1 MNIFI
6 GVSVCLYATY
16 ALVIYRY
23 VIGIKLLRIKAQ
35 KERTEWPTVSVVVAL
50 KNEETNVEN
59 LVKALTQLEY
69 PGKFE
74 VILLED
80 HSDDNTYTKLLGC
93 CPSHFHIRK
102 CTGNGKKSAIESGV
116 QLSNSEW
123 IAVTDADCE
132 IPKTWLTEMISA
144 TQEET
149 KMVLGPVF
157 IKTLDKDIL
166 GIQKMEFLGLQG
178 ATAGS
183 AAINSPISANG
194 ANMLFKRDVFL
205 ELEPYKDN
213 LNLPTGDDQYLMMA
227 IHENYPVGVTYALNN
242 EAIIHTHPVTQFK
255 KYWEQRIRWASK
267 GSTYKQ
273 TEIIAVGLVVFL
285 TSLIAVEALVFGL
298 KNQNY
303 WVAFGFI
310 LAKGLI
316 DLPLII
322 RMSRFSKSTF
332 SPIEYIAS
340 VIVYPFVVVLSVILG
355 FFKRN

>member
-6 GVSVCLYATY
+6 GVSVCLYAAY

-23 VIGIKLLRIKAQ
+23 VIGIKLLQLKAH
-35 KERTEWPTVSVVVAL
+35 KERNDWPSVSVVVAL
-50 KNEETNVEN
+50 KNEESNVVSLVEN
-59 LVKALTQLEY
+59 LTRLEY
-69 PGKFE
+69 PGNME
-74 VILLED
+74 VILMED

-102 CTGNGKKSAIESGV
+102 CTGNGKKRAIESGV
-116 QLSNSEW
+116 QLSSSEW

-132 IPKTWLTEMISA
+132 IPKTWLKEMISA
-144 TQEET
+144 THEDTQ
-149 KMVLGPVF
+149 MVLGPVF
-157 IKTLDKDIL
+157 IKPQEKDVL
-166 GIQKMEFLGLQG
+166 GIQNMEFLGLQG

-194 ANMLFKRDVFL
+194 ANMLFRRDVFL

-213 LNLPTGDDQYLMMA
+213 ENLRTGDDQYLMMA
-227 IHENYPVGVTYALNN
+227 IHENYPVGVTYALNK

-285 TSLIAVEALVFGL
+285 TSLIAVEALVFGW

-316 DLPLII
+316 DLPLVL
-322 RMSRFSKSTF
+322 RMSRFSQSAF
-332 SPIEYIAS
+332 SPIEYLAS
-340 VIVYPFVVVLSVILG
+340 IMVYPFVVVLSVILG